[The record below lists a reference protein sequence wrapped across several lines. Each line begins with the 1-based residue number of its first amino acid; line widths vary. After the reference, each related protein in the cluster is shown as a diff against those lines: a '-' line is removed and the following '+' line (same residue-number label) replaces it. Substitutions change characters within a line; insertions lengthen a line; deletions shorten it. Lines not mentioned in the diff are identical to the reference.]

1 MRARFPMTRPALF
14 GLLLLA
20 LSVLPAAAQP
30 TAFVGGTVVNPHG
43 APIVE
48 DATVVVEENRIAAV
62 GPSSEITV
70 PGGATVL
77 DVSGQYLIPGLTD
90 GHVHFF
96 QSGGLYTRPDA
107 IDLRAARPYA
117 EELRRIK
124 DRLPDTFAHYLR
136 SGVTSV
142 VDVGGPMWNL
152 DVRARADTTATA
164 PRVTVAGPLI
174 SSVERPKLHEGDPP
188 ILKVDTPDEARA
200 EVRRQVEAGVDL
212 VKIWYIVRPG
222 ETPAAFRP
230 IAEATIDEAH
240 AAGTRV
246 AVHATQLE
254 TARAA
259 VEAGADIL
267 VHSVFN
273 APVDDA
279 FVQLLNENDVLYTP
293 TLMVRERYR
302 ETFAQALDFTR
313 AEHRF
318 AQPEVLASLFDVWTL
333 PDSLVSPEMKERMR
347 TVQSVPSDSTAIR
360 NLRVLHEAG
369 VPIVAGTDAGNIGTP
384 HGPALHRE
392 IELMR
397 AAGLSPREILTTA
410 TVGGARLAGRSDEL
424 GTIETSM
431 RADFVVLDADPR
443 TDVHHW
449 SAIRHVVK
457 GGHVFAPEDLVPET
471 PETLIERH
479 VNAYNAMD
487 LEAYIGT
494 FAPDVQVYLH
504 PDSLLYDG
512 RAPLRPRYEQRFED
526 SPWVHS
532 EVLNRIVTGSKVI
545 DHVRVRGLPER
556 GTVEAAEI
564 YDVGPE
570 GIRRV
575 WFILE

>member
-1 MRARFPMTRPALF
+1 MMTAAPRRVLLT
-14 GLLLLA
+14 GWILLLLTA
-20 LSVLPAAAQP
+20 IPAASQP
-30 TAFVGGTVVNPHG
+30 TAFVGGTVVNPVG
-43 APIVE
+43 APVIE
-48 DATVVVEENRIAAV
+48 DATVVVEGERIAAV
-62 GPSSEITV
+62 GASSQVSV
-70 PGGATVL
+70 PEGATIV
-77 DVSGQYLIPGLTD
+77 DASGRYLIPGLTD

-107 IDLRAARPYA
+107 LDLRAARPYA

-136 SGVTSV
+136 SGVTAV

-152 DVRARADTTATA
+152 DVRARADTTAKA

-174 SSVERPKLHEGDPP
+174 SSVERPELDEGDPP
-188 ILKVDTPDEARA
+188 ILKIESPEEARA
-200 EVRRQVEAGVDL
+200 EVQRQVEAGVDL
-212 VKIWYIVRPG
+212 IKIWYIVRPG

-240 AAGTRV
+240 ATGTRV

-293 TLMVRERYR
+293 TLMVSERYR

-318 AQPEVLASLFDVWTL
+318 AQPEVLASLFDLWTL
-333 PDSLVSPEMKERMR
+333 PDSLVAPAMKERMR

-384 HGPALHRE
+384 HGPAIHRE

-410 TVGGARLAGRSDEL
+410 TVGGARLAGRAGTL
-424 GTIETSM
+424 GTIETGM
-431 RADFVVLDADPR
+431 RADFVVLNADPR

-449 SAIRHVVK
+449 SSIRHVVTD
-457 GGHVFAPEDLVPET
+457 GHVFAPEDLVLET
-471 PETLIERH
+471 PETLIQRH

-512 RAPLRPRYEQRFED
+512 RANLRPRYAQRFAE

-532 EVLNRIVTGSKVI
+532 EVLNRIVRGSTVI